1 MGRPRKERVQS
12 WMEDLARKN
21 GVSFEAVKSFYDS
34 IDGPGPYFRS
44 KKQRTE
50 SFFDLYSEGVKEGN

>member
-1 MGRPRKERVQS
+1 
-12 WMEDLARKN
+12 MEDLARKN
-21 GVSFEAVKSFYDS
+21 GVSFEAVKGFYDS